1 MIGSIVAGQVSDLVL
16 QWLRKKS
23 PGGKVIPEM
32 RLRAAIPSFF
42 LIPAGYLIY
51 AWTTEYATGVYAP
64 IIGLFVCM
72 SPFFFYYYHYY
83 YCCCITDSC
92 KPFFL
97 LLSLLLLML
106 LLLLLLP
113 CR

>member
-51 AWTTEYATGVYAP
+51 AWTTEYAIGVYAP

-72 SPFFFYYYHYY
+72 SSFSS
-83 YCCCITDSC
+83 IIIIA
-92 KPFFL
+92 L
-97 LLSLLLLML
+97 QIALNLSFIFST
-106 LLLLLLP
+106 
-113 CR
+113 